1 MTYDDVPLVS
11 FDALWHRGTMDAA
24 DKGCRGESHEGH
36 GLSVSTDPDAWE
48 EIAKLGGEPLWELS
62 RDGNRFL
69 DAHGLSECHRRKMS
83 DWAESEGLAVR
94 ADAWRWSRYDDAARS
109 EEHTSELQSLM
120 RISSAVFC

>member
-69 DAHGLSECHRRKMS
+69 DAHGLSECHRRTMS

-94 ADAWRWSRYDDAARS
+94 ADAWRS

-120 RISSAVFC
+120 HHSSADFCLKKTKTKQQ